1 MSKGVVTHLASYL
14 ARKRAGVC
22 GEATGTLKDE
32 QLALWEADRGAWSD
46 EVPLNADLAES
57 LPLIPV
63 IDDRLAT
70 ATTDG
75 HALYF
80 DARFSATL
88 DTASRRYL
96 QAHLLWHCAFGYLLP
111 DDPEHALWH
120 LAWDHEINSLLLQ
133 QGYTLPSSSVL
144 FFAKVTRPAHEVY
157 DWLLT
162 HPALEQ
168 ELPTDR
174 LWQEC
179 LTSPSSNSGRRD
191 ADFRLGTV
199 DRRLTE
205 SWRIH
210 TRMLANDYR
219 CTQHLPEP
227 IAKRLRG
234 L

>member
-1 MSKGVVTHLASYL
+1 MSKGVVTSLASYT
-14 ARKRAGVC
+14 ARKKMNT
-22 GEATGTLKDE
+22 ENQLQTLKDE
-32 QLALWEADRGAWSD
+32 QLALWEADRTAWGD
-46 EVPLNADLAES
+46 EVPLNADLASS
-57 LPLIPV
+57 LPLVPV
-63 IDDRLAT
+63 VDDRLAT

-75 HALYF
+75 HAIYF
-80 DARFSATL
+80 DARFSATMN
-88 DTASRRYL
+88 AENRRYL

-111 DDPEHALWH
+111 NTQGHALWH

-133 QGYTLPSSSVL
+133 QGYALPTSAVL

-162 HPALEQ
+162 HPALDQ

-179 LTSPSSNSGRRD
+179 HTSLSSRSSCHD
-191 ADFRLGTV
+191 LDFELGTV
-199 DRRLTE
+199 NRQLTE
-205 SWRIH
+205 SWRSH

-219 CTQHLPEP
+219 CTQHLPAP
-227 IAKRLRG
+227 IAERLRG

>member
-1 MSKGVVTHLASYL
+1 MSKGVVTSLASYT
-14 ARKRAGVC
+14 ARKKMNI
-22 GEATGTLKDE
+22 EDNQLQTLKDE
-32 QLALWEADRGAWSD
+32 QLALWEADRTAWGD
-46 EVPLNADLAES
+46 EVPLNADLASS
-57 LPLIPV
+57 LPLVPV
-63 IDDRLAT
+63 VDDRLAT

-75 HALYF
+75 HAIYF

-88 DTASRRYL
+88 DAEHRRYL
-96 QAHLLWHCAFGYLLP
+96 QAHLVWHCAFGYLLP
-111 DDPEHALWH
+111 NTQGHALWH

-133 QGYTLPSSSVL
+133 QGYVLPTSSVL

-157 DWLLT
+157 EWLLT

-168 ELPTDR
+168 ELPIDR

-179 LTSPSSNSGRRD
+179 LTSPSSRNGWRD

-199 DRRLTE
+199 NRQLTE
-205 SWRIH
+205 SWRSH

-219 CTQHLPEP
+219 CTHHLPVP
-227 IAKRLRG
+227 IATRLKQ